1 MPLSDKAIKAIKP
14 ADKVKRYSDEKGLY
28 LEVAPSGGKL
38 WRLKYRYGGK
48 EKRLS
53 FGAYPDT
60 SLKRA
65 RERRDE
71 ARELLA
77 AGIDPG
83 QARKEAKEER
93 AAAVAADAAT
103 FEAVAREWFERHR
116 DGWAD
121 SHSGKIIARLEND
134 LFPWLGQRQIA
145 EITAPDVLACLRRI
159 EARGALD
166 TAHRA
171 GQNASQ
177 VFRYAIATGRAERD
191 PVPDLRGALPPARG
205 KNFAA
210 VTDPAAAAA
219 LLRALDAFQGTFVVQ
234 CALRLS
240 PLVFVRPGELRKAR
254 WADIDLEREEW
265 RYIAS
270 KTKAEHT
277 VPLARQALAILAE
290 LRPLTGDRGHVFPG
304 ARDHNKPMSSAAVNA
319 ALRRMGFDTKTEI
332 TGHGFRAMA
341 RTLLA
346 EELHM
351 PPEIIEHQLAHKVP
365 DALGTAYNRTKFIR
379 QRKEMMQRWADYLDR
394 LKAGDEVIHLAR

>member
-1 MPLSDKAIKAIKP
+1 MSIRAPRPPSANSLVRHGLGRTALTLAMSALFPSP
-14 ADKVKRYSDEKGLY
+14 ALAQAVNEG
-28 LEVAPSGGKL
+28 
-38 WRLKYRYGGK
+38 
-48 EKRLS
+48 
-53 FGAYPDT
+53 
-60 SLKRA
+60 
-65 RERRDE
+65 
-71 ARELLA
+71 A
-77 AGIDPG
+77 AGTGDC
-83 QARKEAKEER
+83 
-93 AAAVAADAAT
+93 AAEQT
-103 FEAVAREWFERHR
+103 LRFR
-116 DGWAD
+116 G
-121 SHSGKIIARLEND
+121 GTARLEND